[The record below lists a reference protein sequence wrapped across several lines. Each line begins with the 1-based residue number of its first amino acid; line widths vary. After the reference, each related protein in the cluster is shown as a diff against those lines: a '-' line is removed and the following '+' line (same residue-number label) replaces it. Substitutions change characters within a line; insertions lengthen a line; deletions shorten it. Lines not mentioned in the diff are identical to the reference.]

1 MPKLTYPA
9 AISLA
14 ALLLVGCTTT
24 YTMTTRSGEVI
35 QTQGKPEADSATGLM
50 KYADAY
56 GYHREIQ
63 TSEIVQTT
71 EGKSQLSW

>member
-1 MPKLTYPA
+1 MSKLTYLTG
-9 AISLA
+9 ISLA

-24 YTMTTRSGEVI
+24 YTMTTRTGEVI
-35 QTQGKPEADSATGLM
+35 QTQDKPEVDSATGLT

-71 EGKSQLSW
+71 EGGMHLNW